1 MARLI
6 SGTVTVTTAGTRVAF
21 SSPRS
26 RVTWLKVR
34 ATDGNTGTVYLG
46 DSTVSSTAGYPLYQ
60 GIDEVLTA
68 VIVPIP
74 EGSSIDLGDVYLDAA
89 TNGDKAE
96 YIALTEN

>member
-6 SGTVTVTTAGTRVAF
+6 SGTVTVTTATTRVAF
-21 SSPRS
+21 PSVRG
-26 RVTWLKVR
+26 RVIWLKVR

-46 DSTVSSTAGYPLYQ
+46 DSTVSATAGYPLYQ
-60 GIDEVLTA
+60 GIDEVQTA

-74 EGSSIDLGDVYLDAA
+74 EGASIDLADVYLDAA

-96 YIALTEN
+96 YIAVVEN